1 MKAIGMK
8 LLRTSAAALVLVNL
22 IVMPAEAAYTVT
34 FAQVGANVVANGSGT
49 LNLGDLTLVHTGPND
64 GGQVSPGM
72 SSVDTG
78 PVVIGS
84 VVFDIWEVS
93 DSHLTASPITFGL
106 GPTTIADAGT
116 GDLVGVSRETGGF
129 YLDVPSG
136 YVSGTAL
143 ISSSTWNNRTIASLG
158 LIPGTYTWTWGS
170 GVTADSFTLIIQGT
184 AAAGPVASASPA
196 SLTFGNQTVNTT
208 SATQTITVTNTGT
221 ADLLVTSVTATGANA
236 GDFNFTLNSPCV
248 SPVAPSATCTVMVSF
263 TPSAAGSRT
272 ATLQIASNDPAS
284 PLAIALS
291 GTGTGAGAVAPAI
304 TSGTPPGG
312 TVGTPYSFTVVA
324 TGTAPITFS
333 SNDLPA
339 GLGIDP
345 VSGVISGTPTT
356 PTIGST
362 PVMVTA
368 SNGTLPNAN
377 QYFSMRIS
385 PAAVTPSGVTSVPTL
400 SEWGL
405 MLMSLLLAGFTALRL
420 GRSADSSRKE

>member
-8 LLRTSAAALVLVNL
+8 FLRTSAAALVLTNL
-22 IVMPAEAAYTVT
+22 IAMPAEAAYTVT
-34 FAQVGANVVANGSGT
+34 LSQVGANVVATGSGS
-49 LNLGDLTLVHTGPND
+49 LNFSALPSDPAGPASGDMRPEYGYIALGSSGMLNIDRHCGP
-64 GGQVSPGM
+64 S
-72 SSVDTG
+72 
-78 PVVIGS
+78 I
-84 VVFDIWEVS
+84 
-93 DSHLTASPITFGL
+93 A
-106 GPTTIADAGT
+106 GPTNFGVGGYTAAD
-116 GDLVGVSRETGGF
+116 VVSGEYVQINNAMAPRCL
-129 YLDVPSG
+129 YVPAG
-136 YVSGTAL
+136 YVSGAPLLT
-143 ISSSTWNNRTIASLG
+143 SSSTWNNQTIASLG
-158 LIPGTYTWTWGS
+158 LTLGTYTWTWGS
-170 GVTADSFTLIIQGT
+170 GATADSFTLVIQA

-196 SLTFGNQTVNTT
+196 SLTFGNQTVATT
-208 SATQTITVTNTGT
+208 SATQTVTVTNTGT
-221 ADLLVTSVTATGANA
+221 ANLQVTSATATGANA
-236 GDFNFTLNSPCV
+236 GDFTLANTCAN
-248 SPVAPSATCTVMVSF
+248 PVAPSATCTVTVSF
-263 TPSAAGSRT
+263 TPSAVGARS
-272 ATLQIASNDPAS
+272 ATLQVASNDPAS

-339 GLGIDP
+339 GLSIDP

-385 PAAVTPSGVTSVPTL
+385 PAAVVPPGPSGVTSVPTL

-405 MLMSLLLAGFTALRL
+405 MLLSLLLAGFTALTS
-420 GRSADSSRKE
+420 RSRNNS